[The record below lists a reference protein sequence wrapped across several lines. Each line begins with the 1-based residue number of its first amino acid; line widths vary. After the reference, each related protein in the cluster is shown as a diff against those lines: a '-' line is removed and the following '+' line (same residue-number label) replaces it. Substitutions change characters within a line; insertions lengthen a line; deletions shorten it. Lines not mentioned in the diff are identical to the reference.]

1 MTPHRLAAL
10 YTMAFPQRLIALR
23 KEKGLTQQALAEK
36 IRMSVMQIRRYE
48 AGTSQPTLDVIKKLA
63 VALSVSADTLVF
75 EKDER
80 DPDEELRLQ
89 FEAVSRL
96 PPEHKD
102 VVRTVLESLI
112 LKYEATRWP
121 TKARHAAAAAHQ

>member
-10 YTMAFPQRLIALR
+10 YVMAFPQRLVALR
-23 KEKGLTQQALAEK
+23 KEKHLTQIALAET
-36 IRMSVMQIRRYE
+36 IGMSVMQIRRYE
-48 AGTSQPTLDVIKKLA
+48 AGTSQPTLDVLKKLA
-63 VALSVSADTLVF
+63 LALSVSADALVF

-80 DPDEELRLQ
+80 DPEEDLRLQ

-96 PPEHKD
+96 PPEHQD

-121 TKARHAAAAAHQ
+121 TKARAAAAAARP

>member
-1 MTPHRLAAL
+1 
-10 YTMAFPQRLIALR
+10 MAFPQRLVALR
-23 KEKGLTQQALAEK
+23 KEKHLTQIALAET
-36 IRMSVMQIRRYE
+36 IGMSVMQIRRYE
-48 AGTSQPTLDVIKKLA
+48 AGTSQPTLDVLKKLA
-63 VALSVSADTLVF
+63 LALSVSADALVF

-80 DPDEELRLQ
+80 DPEEDLRLQ

-96 PPEHKD
+96 PPEHQD

-121 TKARHAAAAAHQ
+121 TKARAAAAAARP